1 MIIRKRSINRTVY
14 INKDNVSWVDTEDS
28 EILFKFIL
36 RVLLAMASVI
46 NRREIMIDLHKSQ
59 DGMSILL
66 EC

>member
-59 DGMSILL
+59 DGMSIVL